1 MKSCLVT
8 LKIGLSSLRVLK
20 IAGIISFE
28 LNSASSNTRS
38 PTMRCGLWRFW
49 CCALRGNINMNN
61 LIMHCLLCFFNNSPM
76 ITPVKIMSHY
86 KVRHQDHFSVFCR
99 LLTSTFSEFKRLQ
112 KMVLPHKSQTCR
124 KFFQRIFVVKCD
136 SLNAP
141 CKVRSTIHQE
151 EQYGCHQLGDC
162 VTVSQVQIFLYKNTM
177 DHKRSFA
184 ELICSKT

>member
-49 CCALRGNINMNN
+49 RCALRGNINMNN

-86 KVRHQDHFSVFCR
+86 KVRHQDQFLVFCR
-99 LLTSTFSEFKRLQ
+99 LLTSTFPDFRG
-112 KMVLPHKSQTCR
+112 CR
-124 KFFQRIFVVKCD
+124 KWRYPINPKPAGNSFKESLLSSVTPLMHHVKYGQPF
-136 SLNAP
+136 S
-141 CKVRSTIHQE
+141 KRGTIRVPSAGWLCYCQP
-151 EQYGCHQLGDC
+151 GSNL
-162 VTVSQVQIFLYKNTM
+162 L
-177 DHKRSFA
+177 
-184 ELICSKT
+184 L